1 MRPNKTKPLL
11 LLLYEMTTIMK
22 KRLLYLLTCF
32 IITTLLYSQENRP
45 NIILV
50 MCDDLGYGDTGFN
63 GSTVVQTPNLDKLAA
78 KGAVFT
84 RFFSGAPVCSP
95 TRGTCLT
102 GRHHFRYGIWKAN
115 TGRLPKEEITI
126 PKVLH
131 DNGYSTAHFGKW
143 HLGVPNINQKGK
155 GGGQQ
160 NMCLPEW
167 FNYDEHFVTH
177 HSVALYNPF
186 GSDGKEALSTGNPYW
201 HNGERVIDN
210 IIGDDNRIIMD
221 RVVPWLDNLSK
232 KNDPFFMVL
241 WWHTPH
247 KPVDASP
254 EHRAIYKHL
263 SESEQKYY
271 GAITAMDQQMGRM
284 VKTLKANGQLEN
296 TMLWFCSDNGPIK
309 PGSTAGLKGS
319 KGQLFNGGVVVPAFL
334 YWEGHVNAG
343 DVIETPCSTLDY
355 LPTIFDIVNIPEVSD
370 RPIDGVSLYPII
382 KGETTK
388 RDKGIP
394 FRFENSRGGSP
405 HGGCLKGNYKYL
417 TWFDETGQQ
426 NDVLYNIMADMKEAN
441 DISAHH
447 PDIVEELKTETN
459 AFLESAKLSFE
470 GADYQ
475 DANYQPVGL
484 WWSTDFKASGGKK
497 GGKKSKKQNKEKKS
511 KKAKNNE
518 R

>member
-1 MRPNKTKPLL
+1 
-11 LLLYEMTTIMK
+11 MK
-22 KRLLYLLTCF
+22 HLLYLLLICL
-32 IITTLLYSQENRP
+32 INAASVNAQNQRP

-63 GSTVVQTPNLDKLAA
+63 GSTVVQTPELDKLAA
-78 KGAVFT
+78 KGIKFT

-126 PKVLH
+126 PKLLH
-131 DNGYSTAHFGKW
+131 ENGYATAHFGKW
-143 HLGVPNINQKGK
+143 HLGIPNKDYHGK
-155 GGGQQ
+155 GGGEQ

-167 FNYDEHFVTH
+167 FNYDEHFITH
-177 HSVALYNPF
+177 HSVALYNPY
-186 GSDGKEALSTGNPYW
+186 GEDGKEAITSGNPYW
-201 HNGERVIDN
+201 HNGKRVTDN

-221 RVVPWLDNLSK
+221 RVVPWLDNQTDK
-232 KNDPFFMVL
+232 DKPFFMVL

-247 KPVDASP
+247 TPVDASP

-263 SESEQKYY
+263 SEREQKYY

-319 KGQLFNGGVVVPAFL
+319 KGQLFNGGVAVPAFL
-334 YWEGHVNAG
+334 YWEGHAKAG
-343 DVIETPCSTLDY
+343 EVIEIPCSTLDY
-355 LPTIFDIVNIPEVSD
+355 LPTILDVAKLPQITD
-370 RPIDGVSLYPII
+370 RPIDGVSLLPII
-382 KGETTK
+382 NGESTK
-388 RDKGIP
+388 REKGIP

-405 HGGCLKGNYKYL
+405 RGGCLKGDYKYL
-417 TWFDETGQQ
+417 TWFDESGQQ
-426 NDVLYNIMADMKEAN
+426 KDVLYNIMADMKEAY
-441 DISAHH
+441 DISTQH
-447 PDIVEELKTETN
+447 PDIVDELKSETN
-459 AFLESAKLSFE
+459 AFLESAKNCFE
-470 GADYQ
+470 GADYNN
-475 DANYQPVGL
+475 ANYQPGGH
-484 WWSTDFKASGGKK
+484 WWGTDFKASGGKK
-497 GGKKSKKQNKEKKS
+497 GGKKAKKQNKGKKS

-518 R
+518 K